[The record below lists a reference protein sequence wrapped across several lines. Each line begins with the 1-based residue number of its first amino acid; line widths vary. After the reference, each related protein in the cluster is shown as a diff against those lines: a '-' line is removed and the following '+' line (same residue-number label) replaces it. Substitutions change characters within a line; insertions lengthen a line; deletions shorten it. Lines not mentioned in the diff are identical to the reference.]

1 MSEYRDVLERT
12 RSRFQVPSLPL
23 EEVLRR
29 RDRRRRRQRV
39 VAGALAVA
47 IAAATAWA
55 GATALRGEQQVPVG
69 PGPFPDHNGSVVGSY
84 RLLNVSD
91 GSESPFPAPEGG
103 LWFRFSPDGSDVIFV
118 MDDADGRPQLFRM
131 GADGS
136 DLTQITPDP
145 EWASQADEPAW
156 SADGRWIAY
165 SGVSPGGHRQIIA
178 TRPSGFHPPRA
189 GLSWGGQGGQ
199 DAQLPSWSPD
209 GSKIAYAAEGGI
221 WILPVEHYNGGES
234 ITASRQ
240 QMIVSGGT
248 SPSWSPSGDQI
259 AFTSGQGPGRRVAI
273 ANPDGTNVRA
283 ITDPTSDHPAWSP
296 DGSSIAYDAWS
307 SDGHVA
313 VWLADLRTGQ
323 QRLLLNDASVESW
336 RDDGT
341 LLVST
346 YPSGS

>member
-1 MSEYRDVLERT
+1 MSEYRDLLERT
-12 RSRFQVPSLPL
+12 RSRFQVPALPL

-55 GATALRGEQQVPVG
+55 GATALRGEQQVPVRPG
-69 PGPFPDHNGSVVGSY
+69 PGPDHNDSLVGTY

-103 LWFRFSPDGSDVIFV
+103 SWFRFSPDGSDVIFV
-118 MDDADGRPQLFRM
+118 LDDARGRPQLVRM

-136 DLTQITPDP
+136 DPTRIAPDP

-165 SGVSPGGHRQIIA
+165 SGGSPGGHRGIVA
-178 TRPSGFHPPRA
+178 TRPSGYHPPRA
-189 GLSWGGQGGQ
+189 GLTWGGQGGQ
-199 DAQLPSWSPD
+199 DAQLPAWSPD
-209 GSKIAYAAEGGI
+209 GSKIAYTALGGI
-221 WILPVEHYNGGES
+221 WILPVQYYNSRES
-234 ITASRQ
+234 ITARRQ
-240 QMIVSGGT
+240 QLIVSDGT
-248 SPSWSPSGDQI
+248 SPSWSPGGDQI
-259 AFTSGQGPGRRVAI
+259 VFTSGQGVGRKVAI
-273 ANPDGTNVRA
+273 ANADGTDVHA
-283 ITDPTSDHPAWSP
+283 ITDPASDHPMWSP
-296 DGSSIAYDAWS
+296 DGSSIAYDVWN

-313 VWLADLRTGQ
+313 VWLIDLRTGQ
-323 QRLLLNDASVESW
+323 HRLLLNDASVESW
-336 RDDGT
+336 KDDGT

-346 YPSGS
+346 YPGGS